1 MEQQTDLTLWYRQ
14 PANEWVEALPVGNG
28 RLGAMVF
35 GGIEQERIQI
45 NEETVWDGKKTDRNN
60 PQALDALST
69 VRQLLF
75 DGQNEA
81 AALLQSLDQFGSNL
95 SERTRDQNART
106 HIVCSTTDAT

>member
-1 MEQQTDLTLWYRQ
+1 MEQQTDLKLWYRQ
-14 PANEWVEALPVGNG
+14 PASEWVEALPVGNG

-35 GGIEQERIQI
+35 GGIGQERIQI

-60 PQALDALST
+60 PQALNALST

-81 AALLQSLDQFGSNL
+81 AAELAAETMMGLPCRIDSYQTLGDLNL
-95 SERTRDQNART
+95 TFDDIE
-106 HIVCSTTDAT
+106 